1 MKIGNIEAYGI
12 IYKIENLINKKVY
25 IGQTTRNNGF
35 KGRYNAKSKV
45 FKKEE

>member
-1 MKIGNIEAYGI
+1 MSYGY
-12 IYKIENLINKKVY
+12 IYKITTSCSEKVY

-45 FKKEE
+45 FKKKE